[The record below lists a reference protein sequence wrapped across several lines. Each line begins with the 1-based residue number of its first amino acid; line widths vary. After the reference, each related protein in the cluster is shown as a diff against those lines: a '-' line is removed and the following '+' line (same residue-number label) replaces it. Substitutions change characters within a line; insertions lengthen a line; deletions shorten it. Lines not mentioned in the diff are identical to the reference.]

1 MLAKIWKKLLLAI
14 CIIACIYNVMNKLVS
29 RKSLETQLNSVIE
42 QTGIPNL
49 LNKEESSETST
60 TNANIEKN
68 ENSDDDTVVVIY

>member
-1 MLAKIWKKLLLAI
+1 M
-14 CIIACIYNVMNKLVS
+14 
-29 RKSLETQLNSVIE
+29 ETQLNSVIE

-49 LNKEESSETST
+49 LNKEESSEAST